1 MQEIVLLYP
10 EHAVVLA
17 FRRFRG
23 FAVDVADC
31 AVPDAFPFALDT
43 QLFQQRLIFGPL
55 ELFLRAVNPDA
66 AKAQRMRRQ
75 QLPSP
80 TA

>member
-17 FRRFRG
+17 FRRFRD

-43 QLFQQRLIFGPL
+43 QFFQQ
-55 ELFLRAVNPDA
+55 LR
-66 AKAQRMRRQ
+66 
-75 QLPSP
+75 
-80 TA
+80 